1 MKQNR
6 YFTAE
11 QRALALLMRREMKYS
26 YRKIALKTNMSK
38 TSVQR
43 IVKQADCG
51 RKSVLNSKSNRGRRK
66 SLSERDQ
73 RKLRRAIIQLRE
85 KTPNF
90 TVMEVVQRSG
100 VSATLV
106 SYRTFVRYVKKLGY
120 GFFQSRKKGVLTRKD
135 FQIRRTFARSM
146 MKKPPDYW
154 TKGVAFYLDGV
165 SFIYKSNP
173 MSDALKPKTRVW
185 RKRGEGLLIT
195 TKGSKELA
203 GGRRLHL
210 LVAIAYGKGVI
221 CAETYE
227 KMDGP
232 YFARFIRRQFPT
244 LFDITGKQSN
254 NTPKL
259 FVMDNDP
266 SQTSAVAKKALHSI
280 GATMQVIPARSPDI
294 NPIENLFNVVRKNIE
309 AEILQKNIIYQSWD
323 EFVERVKFHIWSVPK
338 EYINKTVGSM
348 PNRIKEIV
356 KRKVILQALNCLSNK
371 LIELWQC
378 HVTLS

>member
-309 AEILQKNIIYQSWD
+309 AEILQKNIIYQSWN

-348 PNRIKEIV
+348 PNRIKKIV
-356 KRKVILQALNCLSNK
+356 KRKGMRTK
-371 LIELWQC
+371 Y
-378 HVTLS
+378 